1 MSFCSQGSVPPD
13 QISTFPIYIYRH
25 KGPLLSHAQYT
36 WSSLYRK
43 MRCFWENLQRW
54 QKFYTAAR
62 SEGRDKSHL
71 WVERSHMILNLI
83 DWLKA
88 LNEL

>member
-1 MSFCSQGSVPPD
+1 MITQKMS
-13 QISTFPIYIYRH
+13 
-25 KGPLLSHAQYT
+25 
-36 WSSLYRK
+36 
-43 MRCFWENLQRW
+43 ENGEIFTAG
-54 QKFYTAAR
+54 QKFYTAAG
-62 SEGRDKSHL
+62 SDGRDKSHF